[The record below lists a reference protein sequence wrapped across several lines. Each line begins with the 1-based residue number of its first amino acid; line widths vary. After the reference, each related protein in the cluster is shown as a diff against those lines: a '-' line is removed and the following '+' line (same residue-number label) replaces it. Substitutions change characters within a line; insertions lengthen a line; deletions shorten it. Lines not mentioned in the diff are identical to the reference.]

1 MANQF
6 VIPTGSV
13 TLVAAT
19 AKTAIEIPSSATTP
33 FIVFALEVMSA
44 ATAAGTLI
52 VEWGTFTGTGIGTTI
67 TPQKWGPDQSIAA
80 IVGTVKVANS
90 GEPSGFAVGT
100 LPNLVI
106 PLPGMYS
113 VIYPFGREM
122 YQPVS
127 INRAIRVTSSLA
139 SPARLNLYIEH

>member
-6 VIPTGSV
+6 VIATGSV

-19 AKTAIEIPSSATTP
+19 PKTCIEIPTSATSP
-33 FIVFALEVMSA
+33 IVVYALEVMSA

-52 VEWGTFTGTGIGTTI
+52 VEWGTFTTTGTGTTV
-67 TPQKWGPDQSIAA
+67 TPQKWGADQSIAA
-80 IVGTVKVANS
+80 LVGTVKIADSV
-90 GEPSGFAVGT
+90 EPAGFAVGT
-100 LPNLVI
+100 LSNLVI

-122 YQPVS
+122 YQPISV
-127 INRAIRVTSSLA
+127 NRAIRVNSSLA
-139 SPARLNLYIEH
+139 SPVRINLYIEH